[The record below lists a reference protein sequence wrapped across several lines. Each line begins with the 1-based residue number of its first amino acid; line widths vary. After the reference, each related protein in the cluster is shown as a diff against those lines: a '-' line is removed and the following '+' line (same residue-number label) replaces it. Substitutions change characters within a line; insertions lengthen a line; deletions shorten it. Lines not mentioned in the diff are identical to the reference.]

1 VGTGPQIGRGV
12 SLIGNFSDTDIKP
25 PLMFPTPLKFT
36 AGEELGVYLTTTA
49 GAAQAA
55 SDLAPGDVE
64 IGLIER
70 VVILE

>member
-1 VGTGPQIGRGV
+1 
-12 SLIGNFSDTDIKP
+12 
-25 PLMFPTPLKFT
+25 MFPTPLKFT